1 MKYEENMARLEE
13 IVANLENGNLPLEET
28 VKLFEEGMKLS
39 LECQTILENA
49 EQKIKM
55 LEEIEREE
63 ADT

>member
-13 IVANLENGNLPLEET
+13 IVASLENGNLALEET

-39 LECQTILENA
+39 LECRTILENA